1 MTYQEKKDLEMLNSR
16 IGSIL
21 LDRQDDVIRLANKV
35 DNAELQL
42 AADAAASYMQEAYDI
57 LNDCIRGILLENA
70 EMKTVTAKEEPERD
84 IQIEVISEECGD
96 GRAPSCSDDYGMG
109 Y

>member
-1 MTYQEKKDLEMLNSR
+1 MTYEEKKDLDMLNSR
-16 IGSIL
+16 ICSIL
-21 LDRQDDVIRLANKV
+21 LDRQDDVIRLAKKV
-35 DNAELQL
+35 DNDELQL

-70 EMKTVTAKEEPERD
+70 EMKTAAAKEEPERD
-84 IQIEVISEECGD
+84 IQIELVSEDCKD
-96 GRAPSCSDDYGMG
+96 CCAPSYGDDCGMG